1 MGAHQTLQP
10 PVHGRRTEPDEETRM
25 SAHHGQ
31 TPAAW
36 TGVTIALV
44 AFLVG
49 GIGLVIDNLPTF
61 FIGLVLL
68 AASPVVGGV
77 MSKMGMGADTR

>member
-1 MGAHQTLQP
+1 
-10 PVHGRRTEPDEETRM
+10 M

-49 GIGLVIDNLPTF
+49 AIGLVADIMPLF
-61 FIGLVLL
+61 YVGAVLL
-68 AASPVVGGV
+68 LLSPVVGGV
-77 MSKMGMGADTR
+77 MSRMGMGADTR

>member
-1 MGAHQTLQP
+1 
-10 PVHGRRTEPDEETRM
+10 M

-49 GIGLVIDNLPTF
+49 GIGLVVQSMPMF
-61 FIGLVLL
+61 YVGLVLGIV
-68 AASPVVGGV
+68 SPIVGGV

>member
-1 MGAHQTLQP
+1 
-10 PVHGRRTEPDEETRM
+10 M

-36 TGVTIALV
+36 TGVIIALV
-44 AFLVG
+44 GFLVG
-49 GIGLVIDNLPTF
+49 GIGLVVDAMTVF
-61 FIGLVLL
+61 YVGCVLL
-68 AASPVVGGV
+68 LLSVVVGGV

>member
-1 MGAHQTLQP
+1 
-10 PVHGRRTEPDEETRM
+10 M

-44 AFLVG
+44 AFLIG
-49 GIGLVIDNLPTF
+49 GIGLVVDSMLMF
-61 FIGLVLL
+61 WIGMVLL
-68 AASPVVGGV
+68 AASAVVGGV

>member
-1 MGAHQTLQP
+1 
-10 PVHGRRTEPDEETRM
+10 M

-36 TGVTIALV
+36 TGVIIALV

-49 GIGLVIDNLPTF
+49 GIGMVAEIWVLFWV
-61 FIGLVLL
+61 GVVLL
-68 AASPVVGGV
+68 LLSPVVGGV
-77 MSKMGMGADTR
+77 MSRMGMGADTR

>member
-1 MGAHQTLQP
+1 
-10 PVHGRRTEPDEETRM
+10 M

-36 TGVTIALV
+36 TGVTIALL

-49 GIGLVIDNLPTF
+49 GIGLVADLMVLF
-61 FIGLVLL
+61 YVGCVLL
-68 AASPVVGGV
+68 VVSPVVGGV
-77 MSKMGMGADTR
+77 MSRMGMGADTR

>member
-1 MGAHQTLQP
+1 
-10 PVHGRRTEPDEETRM
+10 M
-25 SAHHGQ
+25 SSHHGQ

-49 GIGLVIDNLPTF
+49 GIGLVVDSMLMF
-61 FIGLVLL
+61 WIGMILL
-68 AASPVVGGV
+68 AVSPVVGGV

>member
-1 MGAHQTLQP
+1 
-10 PVHGRRTEPDEETRM
+10 M

-36 TGVTIALV
+36 TGVIIALV

-49 GIGLVIDNLPTF
+49 GIGMVAEIWLLFWVGVAL
-61 FIGLVLL
+61 LVL
-68 AASPVVGGV
+68 SPVVGGV
-77 MSKMGMGADTR
+77 MSRMGMGADVHH

>member
-1 MGAHQTLQP
+1 
-10 PVHGRRTEPDEETRM
+10 M

-44 AFLVG
+44 ANLVG
-49 GIGLVIDNLPTF
+49 AIGMDAQIWPLFYV
-61 FIGLVLL
+61 GLVLL
-68 AASPVVGGV
+68 VLSPVVGGV
-77 MSKMGMGADTR
+77 MSRMGMGADPR

>member
-1 MGAHQTLQP
+1 
-10 PVHGRRTEPDEETRM
+10 M
-25 SAHHGQ
+25 SSHHGQ

-49 GIGLVIDNLPTF
+49 GIGLVVESMAMF
-61 FIGLVLL
+61 WIGMVLL
-68 AASPVVGGV
+68 VVSPLVGGV
-77 MSKMGMGADTR
+77 MSRMGLGADTR

>member
-1 MGAHQTLQP
+1 
-10 PVHGRRTEPDEETRM
+10 M

-49 GIGLVIDNLPTF
+49 AIGMVAEIWPLFYV
-61 FIGLVLL
+61 GLVLL
-68 AASPVVGGV
+68 LLSPVVGGV
-77 MSKMGMGADTR
+77 MSRMGMGADPR

>member
-1 MGAHQTLQP
+1 
-10 PVHGRRTEPDEETRM
+10 M

-49 GIGLVIDNLPTF
+49 GIGLVADIMVLF
-61 FIGLVLL
+61 YVGCVLL
-68 AASPVVGGV
+68 VVSPVVGGV
-77 MSKMGMGADTR
+77 MSRMGMGADTR

>member
-1 MGAHQTLQP
+1 
-10 PVHGRRTEPDEETRM
+10 M

-49 GIGLVIDNLPTF
+49 GIGLVIDSMPMF
-61 FIGLVLL
+61 YVGLVLL
-68 AASPVVGGV
+68 AISPIVGGV
-77 MSKMGMGADTR
+77 MSRMGMGADTGAR

>member
-1 MGAHQTLQP
+1 
-10 PVHGRRTEPDEETRM
+10 M

-36 TGVTIALV
+36 TGVTIALL

-49 GIGLVIDNLPTF
+49 GIGLVADIMVLF
-61 FIGLVLL
+61 YVGCVLL
-68 AASPVVGGV
+68 VVSPVVGGV
-77 MSKMGMGADTR
+77 MSRMGMGADTR

>member
-1 MGAHQTLQP
+1 
-10 PVHGRRTEPDEETRM
+10 M

-49 GIGLVIDNLPTF
+49 GIGLVVDSMPTF
-61 FIGLVLL
+61 YVGLVLL
-68 AASPVVGGV
+68 ALSPVVGGV
-77 MSKMGMGADTR
+77 MARMGMGADPR

>member
-1 MGAHQTLQP
+1 
-10 PVHGRRTEPDEETRM
+10 M

-36 TGVTIALV
+36 TGVSIALV

-49 GIGLVIDNLPTF
+49 GLGLVFESMTVF
-61 FIGLVLL
+61 YIGVALAVLSVIV
-68 AASPVVGGV
+68 AAV
-77 MSKMGMGADTR
+77 MSRMGMGANPR

>member
-1 MGAHQTLQP
+1 
-10 PVHGRRTEPDEETRM
+10 M

-49 GIGLVIDNLPTF
+49 GIGMVAEIWLLFWVGVVL
-61 FIGLVLL
+61 LVL
-68 AASPVVGGV
+68 SPVVGGV
-77 MSKMGMGADTR
+77 MSRMGMGADSSH